1 MKPCKRI
8 EVVIEQVMAPKL
20 IELLRAQGTRGYTA
34 IPNISGEGDRGIRR
48 ADELAGDSSNTMFII
63 ACENLDEVES
73 IVELVRPLI
82 HRSGGICIVSDAQWV
97 LH

>member
-8 EVVIEQVMAPKL
+8 EVVIEQIMAPKL
-20 IELLRAQGTRGYTA
+20 IEQLRAQGTRSYTA
-34 IPNISGEGDRGIRR
+34 IPNVSGVGDRGIRR
-48 ADELAGDSSNTMFII
+48 ADELAGDSSNTLFVI
-63 ACENLDEVES
+63 ACENLDEVEN

-82 HRSGGICIVSDAQWV
+82 KRSGGICIVSDALWV